1 MNKIRIYSLIKTECG
16 QAKYQML
23 LSKEGFFARIRL
35 YWFIIF
41 AIIKDWNLPVKNYL
55 EDSES

>member
-16 QAKYQML
+16 QAKYKML
-23 LSKEGFFARIRL
+23 ISKKGILARIRL

-41 AIIKDWNLPVKNYL
+41 AIIQDWNLPV
-55 EDSES
+55 EDVES

>member
-1 MNKIRIYSLIKTECG
+1 MNKIRIDSLIKTECG

-23 LSKEGFFARIRL
+23 VSKKGFFPRIRL

-41 AIIKDWNLPVKNYL
+41 AIIKDWNLPMKTYI